1 MIDKAVIAS
10 AEAALSA
17 KITGIKP
24 VSGGDINAVYS
35 LQTANDKYLVKINSA
50 LRFPEMFR
58 CEADGLAAIRN
69 TGAVKTPN
77 VIVFGETAGY
87 SFLIME
93 WIEAGPLTDIGL
105 ARLGEGLAN
114 LHHTTSPAFGYHE
127 DSYMGSLKQ
136 SNQAHSDWSAFYIS
150 ERLEPLMVLAHK
162 NGKLQT
168 ADLQK
173 FDRIFAKLP
182 TLFEPESPAL
192 LHGDLWSGNFIIDK
206 QGQPYL
212 IDPAV
217 YYGHREIDIALT
229 TLFGGFGQAFYDAY
243 QYHYPLSK
251 GADRRTKLWCLYP
264 LLVHVNLFGGGYVQ
278 QLRSFLQIYL

>member
-24 VSGGDINAVYS
+24 VSGGDINAVYC
-35 LQTANDKYLVKINSA
+35 LQTATGKFLIKINSA
-50 LRFPEMFR
+50 LQFPEMFR

-69 TGAVKTPN
+69 TAAIKTPN
-77 VIVFGETAGY
+77 VIAFGETAGY
-87 SFLIME
+87 SFLILE
-93 WIEAGPLTDIGL
+93 WIEAGQLTDIGL
-105 ARLGEGLAN
+105 SRLGEGLAN

-127 DSYMGSLKQ
+127 DNYIGSLKQ
-136 SNQAHSDWSAFYIS
+136 SNQAHPDWSAFYIS
-150 ERLEPLMVLAHK
+150 ERLEPLMMLAHK

-168 ADLQK
+168 SDLQK
-173 FDRIFAKLP
+173 FERIFAKLP
-182 TLFEPESPAL
+182 DLFEPEPPAL

-206 QGQPYL
+206 TGQPYL

-217 YYGHREIDIALT
+217 YYGHREMDIALT

-251 GADRRTKLWCLYP
+251 GADRRMKLWCLYP
-264 LLVHVNLFGGGYVQ
+264 LLVHVNLFGVGYVH
-278 QLRSFLQIYL
+278 QLRNFLQIHC